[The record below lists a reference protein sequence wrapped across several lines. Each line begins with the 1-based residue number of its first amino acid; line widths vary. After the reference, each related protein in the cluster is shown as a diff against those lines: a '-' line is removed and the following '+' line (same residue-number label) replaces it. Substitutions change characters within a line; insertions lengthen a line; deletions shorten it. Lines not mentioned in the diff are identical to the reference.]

1 MRVNVRPRGDNG
13 RVTAERYARHLL
25 LPEVG
30 PAGQQRLR
38 DARVLVI
45 GAGGLGSPV
54 LLYLAAAGVGRLDVV
69 DDDVVD
75 LTNLQRQV
83 VHGTAAVGGLKVESA
98 RARLL
103 DLNPE
108 VEVVVHPERV
118 TAANVMALVE
128 HADVVVD
135 GTDNFATRYLVNDA
149 CALAGVPLVWGSI
162 LRFDGQVSV
171 WWRGHGP
178 CYRCVFPTPPE
189 PGQVPSCAEGGVLG
203 AVAATIG
210 SVQATEAVKLVVGIG
225 EPLVGRLLVH
235 DALSQRWR
243 ELTVRRN
250 PACAVCGDEPSI
262 TEPTDLVQACA
273 PEPVGVRTIEPR
285 ELAALLHGPAGVRL
299 VDVRGDGERAIAA
312 IEGSE
317 PVHLDAFRSG
327 EALPELARTPADVPL
342 VITCKSGARSAEAVR
357 LLREATGREARSLDG
372 GVLAWARDVDPTMAT
387 Y

>member
-1 MRVNVRPRGDNG
+1 MSTG
-13 RVTAERYARHLL
+13 RYARHLL

-38 DARVLVI
+38 EARVVVV

-54 LLYLAAAGVGRLDVV
+54 LLYLAAAGVGRLDVI

-83 VHGTAAVGGLKVESA
+83 LHRTPDVGSPKVASASA
-98 RARLL
+98 RLA

-108 VEVVVHPERV
+108 VEVVEHRERLS
-118 TAANVMALVE
+118 ADNVMELIE
-128 HADVVVD
+128 GADVVVD
-135 GTDNFATRYLVNDA
+135 GTDNFATRYLLNDA
-149 CALAGVPLVWGSI
+149 CVLAGVPLVWGSI

-171 WWRGHGP
+171 WWAGHGP

-203 AVAATIG
+203 AVAAVIG
-210 SVQATEAVKLVVGIG
+210 SVQATEVLKLLVGIG

-243 ELTVRRN
+243 ELAVRRN
-250 PACAVCGDEPSI
+250 PACAVCGDHPTI
-262 TEPTDLVQACA
+262 TEPTDLVQVCEDPA
-273 PEPVGVRTIEPR
+273 VGVPTISAA
-285 ELAALLHGPAGVRL
+285 ELARLIDGSGAVRL
-299 VDVRGDGERAIAA
+299 VDVRGEGERAIAT
-312 IEGSE
+312 IGGSE
-317 PVHLDAFRSG
+317 AVHLDEFRSG
-327 EALPELARTPADVPL
+327 AALADLARTPDDVPV
-342 VITCKSGARSAEAVR
+342 VIMCKSGARSAEAVR
-357 LLREATGREARSLDG
+357 LLAEGTGRQARSLDG
-372 GVLAWARDVDPTMAT
+372 GVLAWAHDIDPTMAT